1 MKKLRF
7 LVLGMHCASCAAS
20 VERAV
25 KKMDGVSNV
34 YVNIATKTMTLN
46 ADDKVTP
53 AMICETVKDNGYNA
67 QLIEDKKPEPEDDEA
82 GIRYF
87 LRFLTALVFSI
98 LLFYAAMSEM
108 IGLPYFHISPTANA
122 FVQIAL
128 LIPVVLAGYTFYLYG
143 FKTLAKLSPNMDSLI
158 ALGTSA
164 AIVYSIYLMAKGD
177 CVHLYFDTAGMIIAL
192 IMLGKFLEARSRGKA
207 SGAIRELMKL
217 APKTAHLMVD
227 DREVIIPVN
236 QLKPNDHVR
245 VKPGGRR
252 RGGRHLDH

>member
-1 MKKLRF
+1 
-7 LVLGMHCASCAAS
+7 MHCASCAAS

-108 IGLPYFHISPTANA
+108 IGLP
-122 FVQIAL
+122 
-128 LIPVVLAGYTFYLYG
+128 
-143 FKTLAKLSPNMDSLI
+143 
-158 ALGTSA
+158 
-164 AIVYSIYLMAKGD
+164 
-177 CVHLYFDTAGMIIAL
+177 
-192 IMLGKFLEARSRGKA
+192 
-207 SGAIRELMKL
+207 
-217 APKTAHLMVD
+217 
-227 DREVIIPVN
+227 
-236 QLKPNDHVR
+236 
-245 VKPGGRR
+245 
-252 RGGRHLDH
+252 

>member
-82 GIRYF
+82 GIRSF
-87 LRFLTALVFSI
+87 FRMPESNLTVLPGKI
-98 LLFYAAMSEM
+98 PEEKCPSETKND
-108 IGLPYFHISPTANA
+108 IR
-122 FVQIAL
+122 
-128 LIPVVLAGYTFYLYG
+128 VVLLQFSVLQNL
-143 FKTLAKLSPNMDSLI
+143 FLPE
-158 ALGTSA
+158 TSA
-164 AIVYSIYLMAKGD
+164 VFRRKEWQFQYSPLQSA
-177 CVHLYFDTAGMIIAL
+177 A
-192 IMLGKFLEARSRGKA
+192 
-207 SGAIRELMKL
+207 
-217 APKTAHLMVD
+217 
-227 DREVIIPVN
+227 
-236 QLKPNDHVR
+236 
-245 VKPGGRR
+245 
-252 RGGRHLDH
+252 